1 MKPSPFDYLA
11 ARDLA
16 EALDA
21 LAGREGEA
29 RVLAGGQSLVP
40 AMNFRLATPAL
51 LVDINRIGGL
61 AAVEV
66 DGDELVVQAL
76 VRHRDLEVPATKSAI
91 PLLLARMSHLVGH
104 LPIRVRGTFAGSIAH
119 ADPAAE
125 WCMVAVALDATIV
138 VRSVR
143 GTRRIAADEFFESL
157 FTTALATDEI
167 ITEVRLPLL
176 RGAVTG
182 FREKSQTAGD
192 FATVA
197 TVAVC
202 TLDDGIVTEVRLG
215 LAGAASTPVRAK
227 RAESLLV
234 GQEPTPDALAAVARA
249 AAEDV
254 DTISDANC
262 SADYRRHLV
271 EVLAR
276 RALDDALGAAS

>member
-1 MKPSPFDYLA
+1 VKPSPFDYLA

-21 LAGREGEA
+21 LAGHEGEA

-66 DGDELVVQAL
+66 DADELVVQAL

-91 PLLLARMSHLVGH
+91 PLLLARITHLVGH
-104 LPIRVRGTFAGSIAH
+104 LPIRVRGTFAGSLAH

-138 VRSVR
+138 ARSVR
-143 GTRRIAADEFFESL
+143 GTRRIAADDFFESL
-157 FTTALATDEI
+157 FTTALADDEI

-176 RGAVTG
+176 SGAATG

-197 TVAVC
+197 TVAAC
-202 TLDDGIVTEVRLG
+202 TLDDGVVADVRLA

-254 DTISDANC
+254 DPTSDANC

>member
-21 LAGREGEA
+21 LAAHEGDA

-40 AMNFRLATPAL
+40 AMNFRLATPTL

-61 AAVEV
+61 AAVDV

-76 VRHRDLEVPATKSAI
+76 VRHRDLEVPATEAAT

-104 LPIRVRGTFAGSIAH
+104 LPIRVRGTFAGSVAH

-138 VRSVR
+138 ARSVR
-143 GTRRIAADEFFESL
+143 GTRRIGADDFFDSL
-157 FTTALATDEI
+157 FTTALADDEI

-176 RGAVTG
+176 RNAITG

-197 TVAVC
+197 TVAAC
-202 TLDDGIVTEVRLG
+202 TLDDGAVAEVRLAI
-215 LAGAASTPVRAK
+215 AGAASTPVRAK

-254 DTISDANC
+254 DPISDAHG

-271 EVLAR
+271 EVLTR
-276 RALDDALGAAS
+276 RSLDDALGAAS